1 MEKHIYKILIILI
14 VIIGVFT
21 GSAWLVCEN
30 LSIKSEIASTHKALA
45 HRELITRVWADRYNF
60 LRYQLSATNIRV
72 STLENESQYIS
83 SDEIRLMYR
92 DIQEGT

>member
-1 MEKHIYKILIILI
+1 MKIKILYFVMGLLFIFLSLCQLEN
-14 VIIGVFT
+14 IG
-21 GSAWLVCEN
+21 LQKEID
-30 LSIKSEIASTHKALA
+30 SIEKALA
-45 HRELITRVWADRYNF
+45 HREKMARIWADRYDF

-72 STLENESQYIS
+72 SILENESQYIS